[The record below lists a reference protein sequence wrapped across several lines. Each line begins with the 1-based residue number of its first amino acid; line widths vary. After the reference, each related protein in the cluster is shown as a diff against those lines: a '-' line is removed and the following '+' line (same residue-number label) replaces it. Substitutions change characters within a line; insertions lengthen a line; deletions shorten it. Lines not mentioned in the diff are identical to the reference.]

1 MPDVFAGR
9 FELIDPIGAGGT
21 GTVWR
26 AWDRRL
32 ERLCAAKVLRQRHA
46 GALLRF
52 VREQGLRLDHPNI
65 LSPYSWAADDDQALL
80 AMDLVGGGAVSNLLA
95 DFGPLPDR
103 YAAELLAQLLGAL
116 VQVHAAGLVHRDI
129 KPANLLLEA
138 TGTRPPILRLSD
150 FGIALSLGEPRL
162 THQGALIGTPGYL
175 APETLA
181 GSPPAVSQDLYAV
194 GVTAWQLLTG
204 EEPPTT
210 HPLPAPAAPTPLWTL
225 IEPLLSDGPE
235 DRPSAESALATLAA
249 LLADP
254 LHLPA
259 QTADEEPI
267 EVFDHLP
274 PLPPSHQHLAAVGV
288 PSTSNAAAEPT
299 GSAAASNAASEPAAS
314 AATSSAA
321 SIAAGHPASAPATRG
336 RPVPANPPTDSRDTT
351 PAGPGAQ
358 PAAAPDAGRVA
369 GPRPGP
375 AAEASDD
382 TRRST
387 PLEPP
392 AAPRDVA
399 QAGPSGES
407 PAEAR
412 PGADAES
419 RAEASA
425 SPGGETGR
433 TTSARSAAVPREQ
446 KHAGA
451 AAESRAGGSPSG
463 ETSRSASADAGVV
476 RGGTAGRGRTA
487 SGVLSRRVV
496 VGVLG
501 IVVVAGAGGWWLLD
515 GRPEDGT
522 PSSGDSSVTPTPSVT
537 PSETPPVVPTG
548 PVTRVPNAAV
558 TLGGGCGWQE
568 AGSVETTADG
578 TRVECRQQGSGYRW
592 VKVS

>member
-1 MPDVFAGR
+1 VADVFAGR

-32 ERLCAAKVLRQRHA
+32 ERFCAAKVLRQRHA

-95 DFGPLPDR
+95 DFGALPDR

-138 TGTRPPILRLSD
+138 TGTQPPILRLSD

-181 GSPPAVSQDLYAV
+181 GSPPAVAQDLYAV

-210 HPLPAPAAPTPLWTL
+210 HPLPAPADPTPLWNL
-225 IEPLLSDGPE
+225 IEPLLADARE
-235 DRPSAESALATLAA
+235 DRPSAESALATLAP

-254 LHLPA
+254 LDLPT
-259 QTADEEPI
+259 QTADQEPI

-274 PLPPSHQHLAAVGV
+274 PLPASHQHLATSTTADQGV
-288 PSTSNAAAEPT
+288 
-299 GSAAASNAASEPAAS
+299 
-314 AATSSAA
+314 
-321 SIAAGHPASAPATRG
+321 
-336 RPVPANPPTDSRDTT
+336 
-351 PAGPGAQ
+351 
-358 PAAAPDAGRVA
+358 
-369 GPRPGP
+369 
-375 AAEASDD
+375 
-382 TRRST
+382 
-387 PLEPP
+387 
-392 AAPRDVA
+392 
-399 QAGPSGES
+399 ES
-407 PAEAR
+407 PAGER
-412 PGADAES
+412 PGAGAES
-419 RAEASA
+419 
-425 SPGGETGR
+425 G
-433 TTSARSAAVPREQ
+433 
-446 KHAGA
+446 AGA
-451 AAESRAGGSPSG
+451 GGVASRGLG
-463 ETSRSASADAGVV
+463 
-476 RGGTAGRGRTA
+476 
-487 SGVLSRRVV
+487 RRVV

-501 IVVVAGAGGWWLLD
+501 VAVVAGAGGWWLLE
-515 GRPEDGT
+515 GRPAGGT
-522 PSSGDSSVTPTPSVT
+522 PSSGDSSPTRTPSVT

-558 TLGGGCGWQE
+558 TLGGACGWQE
-568 AGSVETTADG
+568 AGSQETTADG
-578 TRVECRQQGSGYRW
+578 TGVECRQQGSAYRW
-592 VKVS
+592 IKAG

>member
-1 MPDVFAGR
+1 MADVFAGR

-21 GTVWR
+21 GAVWR

-52 VREQGLRLDHPNI
+52 VREQGVRLDHPNI

-138 TGTRPPILRLSD
+138 TGTNPPVLRLSD

-181 GSPPAVSQDLYAV
+181 GSPPAVAQDLYAV

-210 HPLPAPAAPTPLWTL
+210 HPLPTPANPTPVWDLVK
-225 IEPLLSDGPE
+225 PLLAADPA
-235 DRPSAESALATLAA
+235 DRPSAESALAALAP

-254 LHLPA
+254 LETPA
-259 QTADEEPI
+259 RTPDQEPI

-274 PLPPSHQHLAAVGV
+274 AV
-288 PSTSNAAAEPT
+288 
-299 GSAAASNAASEPAAS
+299 PAAYKHLV
-314 AATSSAA
+314 A
-321 SIAAGHPASAPATRG
+321 
-336 RPVPANPPTDSRDTT
+336 VT
-351 PAGPGAQ
+351 PAQ
-358 PAAAPDAGRVA
+358 
-369 GPRPGP
+369 
-375 AAEASDD
+375 
-382 TRRST
+382 
-387 PLEPP
+387 
-392 AAPRDVA
+392 
-399 QAGPSGES
+399 S
-407 PAEAR
+407 P
-412 PGADAES
+412 ADAEHSQTPPRPTVAALIPRTTDSPEAIPGGATGAGLS
-419 RAEASA
+419 RAAWSKL
-425 SPGGETGR
+425 GR
-433 TTSARSAAVPREQ
+433 
-446 KHAGA
+446 
-451 AAESRAGGSPSG
+451 
-463 ETSRSASADAGVV
+463 
-476 RGGTAGRGRTA
+476 
-487 SGVLSRRVV
+487 RRVLVGV
-496 VGVLG
+496 VGVL
-501 IVVVAGAGGWWLLD
+501 VVAGVGGGLLLEA
-515 GRPEDGT
+515 RPHRGT
-522 PSSGDSSVTPTPSVT
+522 PSSGDSSVGPTPTPSRT

-558 TLGGGCGWQE
+558 TVGAACGWQE

-578 TRVECRQQGSGYRW
+578 TRVECRQQGKTYRW
-592 VKVS
+592 IKAG